1 MTAHKP
7 GRQGFARSYF
17 PRVGDRGK
25 PFGVRAR
32 RVGPTAVLLLASG
45 VCAVAPCAGQEPR
58 AINRLPLVWV
68 LSTGGTI
75 SGKGSSS
82 TSLTEYKAGSLLGQE
97 LVNAVPEIQQYARVR
112 VEQIVNVGSPDIT
125 IEHWM
130 TLAKRI
136 NRIFTD
142 DPEVAGVVVTHGTN
156 TIEETA
162 YFLNLT
168 VKHDRPVVVV
178 GSMRPATAISADGPL
193 NLLNAIRAAASNEAR
208 GKGVLI
214 VMNDEINAARDGTKT
229 NTYRVETFRAP
240 DLGYLG
246 YVDADK
252 VVFYRTSTK
261 RHTVNS
267 EFDISAKTVLPTVE
281 IVYSYVQPSPVIIQA
296 LAASGVKGIVFAGTG
311 AGLLSSFEK
320 AALALILSGPV
331 ATRPLLVRSNRTGNG
346 RVVARDEYDKM
357 GMIPADN
364 LNPQK
369 ARILLMLALTKTN
382 DVAEIKRIFA
392 EY

>member
-1 MTAHKP
+1 M
-7 GRQGFARSYF
+7 
-17 PRVGDRGK
+17 
-25 PFGVRAR
+25 
-32 RVGPTAVLLLASG
+32 LLLGTAISSI
-45 VCAVAPCAGQEPR
+45 APCAGQDTR

-82 TSLTEYKAGSLLGQE
+82 TSLTEYKAGSLLGQD
-97 LVNAVPEIQQYARVR
+97 LVNAVPEIQQYARVK
-112 VEQIVNVGSPDIT
+112 VEQIANVGSPDIT

-136 NRIFTD
+136 NRIFAE

-156 TIEETA
+156 TLEETA

-193 NLLNAIRAAASNEAR
+193 NLLNAIRAAASSEAR

-214 VMNDEINAARDGTKT
+214 VMNDEINAARDATKT
-229 NTYRVETFRAP
+229 NTFRVETFRAS

-252 VVFYRTSTK
+252 VVFYRASTK

-267 EFDISAKTVLPTVE
+267 EFDISGNNR
-281 IVYSYVQPSPVIIQA
+281 PS
-296 LAASGVKGIVFAGTG
+296 SG
-311 AGLLSSFEK
+311 
-320 AALALILSGPV
+320 
-331 ATRPLLVRSNRTGNG
+331 RDRLLVC
-346 RVVARDEYDKM
+346 
-357 GMIPADN
+357 PAKPGDHSG
-364 LNPQK
+364 
-369 ARILLMLALTKTN
+369 ARIKRCQGHRVCGDGRGTSVEFRESGARPDLVGSCRQQTHPGALKPN
-382 DVAEIKRIFA
+382 RERPRGRPRRI
-392 EY
+392 